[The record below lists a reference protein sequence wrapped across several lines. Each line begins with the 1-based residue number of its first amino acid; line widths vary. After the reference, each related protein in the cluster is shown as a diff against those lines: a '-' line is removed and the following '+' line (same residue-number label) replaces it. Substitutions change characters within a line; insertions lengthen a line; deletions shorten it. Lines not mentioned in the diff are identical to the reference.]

1 MAEGDA
7 MKTFLALVHKDE
19 GSAYGLTFPDLPG
32 CFAAADAQG
41 DILRKGMEALELWF
55 EDAPEVSPRGPEAI
69 ATEVA
74 SELAEGA
81 FLIAVPLVQPSTR
94 QKRVNISLD
103 AGTLGAIDSAAEGLG
118 LTRSGFL
125 AMAALNEIRGGH

>member
-1 MAEGDA
+1 
-7 MKTFLALVHKDE
+7 MKTYLALVHKDE

-32 CFAAADAQG
+32 CFAAADSEDA
-41 DILRKGMEALELWF
+41 ILRNAVEALELWF
-55 EDAPEVSPRGPEAI
+55 EDEAAVAPRGLAAI
-69 ATEVA
+69 TAEVA
-74 SELAEGA
+74 DDLAAGA
-81 FLIAVPLVQPSTR
+81 FLIAVPLVRPSSR

-103 AGTLGAIDSAAEGLG
+103 AGTLEAIDAAADGLG

>member
-1 MAEGDA
+1 
-7 MKTFLALVHKDE
+7 MKTYLALVHKDA

-41 DILRKGMEALELWF
+41 DILRKAVEALELWF
-55 EDAPEVSPRGPEAI
+55 EDADPVAPRGPEGI
-69 ATEVA
+69 AAEVA
-74 SELAEGA
+74 ADLAQGA
-81 FLIAVPLVQPSTR
+81 FLMAVPLVQPSSR

-103 AGTLGAIDSAAEGLG
+103 AGTLGAIDAAADGLG

-125 AMAALNEIRGGH
+125 TMAALNEIRGGH